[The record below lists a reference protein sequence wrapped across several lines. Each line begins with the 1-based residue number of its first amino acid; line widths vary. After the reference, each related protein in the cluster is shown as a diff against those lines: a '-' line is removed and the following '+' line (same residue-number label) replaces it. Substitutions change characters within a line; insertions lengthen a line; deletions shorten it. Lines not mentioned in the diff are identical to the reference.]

1 MNSNK
6 INISDTELLETY
18 FNLLTDEDIAVLY
31 QIYQLDF
38 HQFNYTFTFRGKQY
52 H

>member
-6 INISDTELLETY
+6 INISDTELLEAY
-18 FNLLTDEDIAVLY
+18 FDLLTDEQIADLY

-38 HQFNYTFTFRGKQY
+38 LQFDYTFTFRGKQY